1 MVAGECERPIGTI
14 LYGRKKIKQDFELS
28 VKKKVLT
35 MPNSRSKIGGNK
47 YEPIVHVK
55 YYTRLVIEFEYCTE

>member
-1 MVAGECERPIGTI
+1 
-14 LYGRKKIKQDFELS
+14 
-28 VKKKVLT
+28 